1 MTSQSNQRYLV
12 TGAMGCV
19 GAWAIKRLL
28 DEELHVS
35 AYDLSGHGYRLET
48 IMDDDAIAS
57 VNFISGDITDF
68 DAFSKAVTDN
78 DITHILHLA
87 AMQVPLVRADPV
99 LGARVNLVGTTV
111 VFETAR
117 QLQELVQN
125 VVFASSFG
133 VYGEPEAYPPGP
145 LAHDAPLLPPTLYGV
160 FKQCNEGTAS
170 VYWRENSVH
179 STGLRPCVVYGPG
192 RDQGWTSTPTKAML
206 AAALG
211 RPYRITYGGT
221 LVYHHADD
229 VAGALITAS
238 RTRLEGAPV
247 FNIGGSTVSME
258 EIVAAIDEVVP
269 GSASSITFDPTP
281 LPHPSSADDSA
292 LDEALGP
299 LAYRP
304 LVQGVSD
311 TIATFRD
318 AIDRGRLDVERAL
331 RA

>member
-1 MTSQSNQRYLV
+1 MAKQSGERFLV

-28 DEELHVS
+28 DEGLQVS
-35 AYDLSGHGYRLET
+35 AYDLSNDRYRLET

-57 VNFISGDITDF
+57 VNFIPGDITDL
-68 DAFSKAVTDN
+68 DAFSTAVTDN

-99 LGARVNLVGTTV
+99 LGARVNIVGTTV
-111 VFETAR
+111 VFETAK
-117 QLQELVQN
+117 QLTEQVQN

-170 VYWRENSVH
+170 VYWRENSVY
-179 STGLRPCVVYGPG
+179 STGMRPCVVYGPG

-206 AAALG
+206 AAALE
-211 RPYRITYGGT
+211 RPYHITYGGT

-229 VAGALITAS
+229 VAAALITAA
-238 RTRLEGAPV
+238 RTKLEAAPV

-258 EIVAAIDEVVP
+258 EIVAAIEEVVP
-269 GSASSITFDPTP
+269 GSTSSITFDPTP
-281 LPHPSSADDSA
+281 LPHPSSADDGA
-292 LDEALGP
+292 LNQALGP
-299 LAYRP
+299 LTYRP
-304 LVQGVSD
+304 LVQGVRD

-318 AIDRGRLDVERAL
+318 AIDRGRLDIERAL